1 MHDDHDDDDDDD
13 DDDDEKQQ
21 QQHASHGNWFPAA
34 LRLGCEST
42 SSVQVRSDKVAVMW
56 WHFWKGICM
65 NLHHCPTMC
74 NQYAPWTGGKYR
86 LSDS

>member
-1 MHDDHDDDDDDD
+1 MHDDHDDDDD
-13 DDDDEKQQ
+13 KQQ

-56 WHFWKGICM
+56 CIFEREFAWICTIVQPCATNM
-65 NLHHCPTMC
+65 HRE
-74 NQYAPWTGGKYR
+74 QGGNIG
-86 LSDS
+86 